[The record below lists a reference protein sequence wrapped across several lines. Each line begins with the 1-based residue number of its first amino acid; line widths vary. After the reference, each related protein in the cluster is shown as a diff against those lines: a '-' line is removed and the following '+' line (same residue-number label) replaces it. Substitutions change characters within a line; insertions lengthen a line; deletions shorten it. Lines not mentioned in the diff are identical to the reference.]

1 MRMTELWRQ
10 AFLRGLRREQKGIIF
25 ARFSLS
31 TRDSGLIFDNCFMYI
46 WKQERQ
52 EDRLTTLPLP
62 VALCCACPAGVDG

>member
-31 TRDSGLIFDNCFMYI
+31 TRDSGLIFDNCFVYI
-46 WKQERQ
+46 
-52 EDRLTTLPLP
+52 
-62 VALCCACPAGVDG
+62 